1 MQLRF
6 AQQMKKGALDM
17 LVLKLLQHEEKY
29 GYQLISELRD
39 RSNGALA
46 LKEGT
51 LYPILYRLEDGG
63 LVTSRMSAHV
73 AKEPARK
80 YYAITE
86 AGARRVARD
95 VRDLERIRRTCAV
108 DHGGGAMNK
117 ESYVKAVAKRLTC
130 SKARQA
136 EFVRDLESDI
146 AAALSAGETWE
157 QVESRM
163 GDPRQVAQEFNEDL
177 SEAERAA
184 GKKRKRTKTI
194 AIVETVAVV
203 MVAIIGAAT
212 WWVSPKTALRGKAPT
227 KPSSR

>member
-80 YYAITE
+80 YYAILSLIHISEPT
-86 AGARRVARD
+86 
-95 VRDLERIRRTCAV
+95 
-108 DHGGGAMNK
+108 
-117 ESYVKAVAKRLTC
+117 
-130 SKARQA
+130 RQA
-136 EFVRDLESDI
+136 EISYAVFCLKKKK
-146 AAALSAGETWE
+146 
-157 QVESRM
+157 
-163 GDPRQVAQEFNEDL
+163 
-177 SEAERAA
+177 
-184 GKKRKRTKTI
+184 KKRYI
-194 AIVETVAVV
+194 NC
-203 MVAIIGAAT
+203 
-212 WWVSPKTALRGKAPT
+212 LL
-227 KPSSR
+227 

>member
-29 GYQLISELRD
+29 GDQLISELRD

-86 AGARRVARD
+86 AGRD
-95 VRDLERIRRTCAV
+95 
-108 DHGGGAMNK
+108 
-117 ESYVKAVAKRLTC
+117 
-130 SKARQA
+130 
-136 EFVRDLESDI
+136 
-146 AAALSAGETWE
+146 
-157 QVESRM
+157 
-163 GDPRQVAQEFNEDL
+163 
-177 SEAERAA
+177 
-184 GKKRKRTKTI
+184 
-194 AIVETVAVV
+194 
-203 MVAIIGAAT
+203 
-212 WWVSPKTALRGKAPT
+212 ALREMYEIWNEFDGHVR
-227 KPSSR
+227 SIMEEEQ

>member
-80 YYAITE
+80 YYAITPEGE
-86 AGARRVARD
+86 AKIRD
-95 VRDLERIRRTCAV
+95 FLGEWQEIDRIYTFI
-108 DHGGGAMNK
+108 K
-117 ESYVKAVAKRLTC
+117 EG
-130 SKARQA
+130 
-136 EFVRDLESDI
+136 I
-146 AAALSAGETWE
+146 E
-157 QVESRM
+157 Q
-163 GDPRQVAQEFNEDL
+163 
-177 SEAERAA
+177 
-184 GKKRKRTKTI
+184 
-194 AIVETVAVV
+194 
-203 MVAIIGAAT
+203 
-212 WWVSPKTALRGKAPT
+212 
-227 KPSSR
+227 

>member
-73 AKEPARK
+73 AKEPRASTTRSPRRGATRCARCTRSGTNS
-80 YYAITE
+80 TE
-86 AGARRVARD
+86 H
-95 VRDLERIRRTCAV
+95 VRSIME
-108 DHGGGAMNK
+108 
-117 ESYVKAVAKRLTC
+117 E
-130 SKARQA
+130 
-136 EFVRDLESDI
+136 
-146 AAALSAGETWE
+146 E
-157 QVESRM
+157 Q
-163 GDPRQVAQEFNEDL
+163 
-177 SEAERAA
+177 
-184 GKKRKRTKTI
+184 
-194 AIVETVAVV
+194 
-203 MVAIIGAAT
+203 
-212 WWVSPKTALRGKAPT
+212 
-227 KPSSR
+227 

>member
-51 LYPILYRLEDGG
+51 LYPILYRLANI
-63 LVTSRMSAHV
+63 LTNRMSAHV

-86 AGARRVARD
+86 AGRD
-95 VRDLERIRRTCAV
+95 
-108 DHGGGAMNK
+108 
-117 ESYVKAVAKRLTC
+117 
-130 SKARQA
+130 
-136 EFVRDLESDI
+136 
-146 AAALSAGETWE
+146 
-157 QVESRM
+157 
-163 GDPRQVAQEFNEDL
+163 
-177 SEAERAA
+177 
-184 GKKRKRTKTI
+184 
-194 AIVETVAVV
+194 
-203 MVAIIGAAT
+203 
-212 WWVSPKTALRGKAPT
+212 ALREMYEIWNEFDGHVR
-227 KPSSR
+227 SIMEEEQ

>member
-51 LYPILYRLEDGG
+51 LSPILYRLE
-63 LVTSRMSAHV
+63 

-86 AGARRVARD
+86 AGRD
-95 VRDLERIRRTCAV
+95 
-108 DHGGGAMNK
+108 
-117 ESYVKAVAKRLTC
+117 
-130 SKARQA
+130 
-136 EFVRDLESDI
+136 
-146 AAALSAGETWE
+146 
-157 QVESRM
+157 
-163 GDPRQVAQEFNEDL
+163 
-177 SEAERAA
+177 
-184 GKKRKRTKTI
+184 
-194 AIVETVAVV
+194 
-203 MVAIIGAAT
+203 
-212 WWVSPKTALRGKAPT
+212 ALREMYEIWNEFDGHVR
-227 KPSSR
+227 SIMEEEQ